1 MALNGTS
8 GIVIW
13 SAQAAMG
20 LIVAV
25 VAWNVTREFN
35 RNDAQ
40 EIRLRAV
47 EQAVVEIQFMRADIS
62 EMKTA
67 LNRLADRP

>member
-1 MALNGTS
+1 MAFNGTS

-47 EQAVVEIQFMRADIS
+47 EQAVVEIQFMRADLS
-62 EMKTA
+62 EVKADVKDLM
-67 LNRLADRP
+67 NRP